1 MSGVMRSAYGNCAV
15 QGTAAG
21 CSGRGQHYGEIRFFP
36 AMSNVSAA
44 PSRGGDPGHGGPS
57 ELLEQQL
64 MDNLLDLCW
73 WRSPTSPPAVRN
85 CMGTKSG
92 GHCPRRRALPPR
104 SAPVPGGIPPTEI
117 FAAGRGSGTREEFER
132 VTERAGFTV
141 SPHLGGHQ
149 HHRTGQCGHQRP
161 GDRGAALPYGF
172 PPLERGLVS
181 AVTVEGLDFRR
192 KFRIV
197 YHRDKFLT
205 TQARDFIAL
214 CRSCEAASP
223 PQYPGL
229 C

>member
-1 MSGVMRSAYGNCAV
+1 MERQLRGWDRCGLLRVGASITIGSQFLPSYVKHFCALHP
-15 QGTAAG
+15 GA
-21 CSGRGQHYGEIRFFP
+21 EIQ
-36 AMSNVSAA
+36 AMVA
-44 PSRGGDPGHGGPS
+44 PS

-64 MDNLLDLCW
+64 MDNLLDLALMEGVPHVSAL
-73 WRSPTSPPAVRN
+73 RSEEYMEDRLVVI
-85 CMGTKSG
+85 
-92 GHCPRRRALPPR
+92 
-104 SAPVPGGIPPTEI
+104 VPGDGPFRPGQHLSQAE
-117 FAAGRGSGTREEFER
+117 FRRQKFLLRERGSGTREEFER

-141 SPHLGGHQ
+141 SPTWEATSTTALVNAVISGLGI
-149 HHRTGQCGHQRP
+149 
-161 GDRGAALPYGF
+161 AVLPYRMVSA
-172 PPLERGLVS
+172 PLERGLVS

-214 CRSCEAASP
+214 CRSCEEAASP